1 MSWGVMG
8 AAALLGYLC
17 GSISFARIIVRA
29 HGHSEVRS
37 MELTTPDGGAQML
50 SDAVSATA
58 VRLQLGTK
66 WGLLC
71 AAGDILKAFVPVL
84 ALRLAFP
91 GEPYLYA
98 AGLMAIVGHNWP
110 VYYRFKGG
118 RGQSPMLGAMLA
130 IAPVGAI
137 VCSVVGFLVG
147 YFVIRDAMVS
157 DNFGQ
162 VLYIPWVWAAG
173 LGPWGIAWA
182 VLANLVFFGSYVGEI
197 RQYVALRRSG
207 HVSHP
212 DDMMQMMQMDYDW
225 LKPRDKD
232 R

>member
-1 MSWGVMG
+1 
-8 AAALLGYLC
+8 
-17 GSISFARIIVRA
+17 
-29 HGHSEVRS
+29 
-37 MELTTPDGGAQML
+37 
-50 SDAVSATA
+50 
-58 VRLQLGTK
+58 
-66 WGLLC
+66 
-71 AAGDILKAFVPVL
+71 
-84 ALRLAFP
+84 
-91 GEPYLYA
+91 
-98 AGLMAIVGHNWP
+98 MAIVGHNWP

-130 IAPVGAI
+130 IAPVGALI
-137 VCSVVGFLVG
+137 CSVIGFLVG
-147 YFVIRDAMVS
+147 YFVVRDAMVS
-157 DNFGQ
+157 DNLGQ

-197 RQYVALRRSG
+197 RQYVALRRNG

-225 LKPRDKD
+225 LKPRDKE